1 MTGQS
6 GQGALRRP
14 GGSAP
19 LFPYPYFEEL
29 WSIEAVKKFK
39 KLSEVRLM
47 DRKNE
52 EGFGSFL
59 VSFVTE
65 MLNLFGNYVAFT
77 VFAG

>member
-1 MTGQS
+1 M
-6 GQGALRRP
+6 
-14 GGSAP
+14 
-19 LFPYPYFEEL
+19 
-29 WSIEAVKKFK
+29 KKFK

-59 VSFVTE
+59 VSLVTE